1 MMSTEAEDIKVGDK
15 SLCEVLNGL
24 SAQLER
30 LEAKVD
36 SQQQANNTEP
46 PFSDNTARTETV
58 TLQQEQ
64 GPGPNT
70 SLLGSASP
78 SEIDIQK
85 KFDSLKDSLAKVQ
98 LPPECKVNES
108 QQGIKADCKP
118 PLKIITKTARFAETG
133 LKIISQL
140 NAQDSESELYTLTA
154 ADIEKLYIIFQAQ
167 INYLQSEYSGLVV
180 RSTFDE
186 ETSRLFRAFQNNSQA
201 FSERSLTNVRLAAE
215 LTSMSS
221 RHSRGSSSRGF
232 RGNSSSSFRRGF
244 GGRGGARSSRG
255 FHPPDVTSTFPG
267 SEHGSG

>member
-1 MMSTEAEDIKVGDK
+1 MSSDANEIKIGDK
-15 SLCEVLNGL
+15 SLSEVLNVL

-30 LEAKVD
+30 LETKVD
-36 SQQQANNTEP
+36 NQQQANNEHLTNP
-46 PFSDNTARTETV
+46 PFSTGDTAGTNAV
-58 TLQQEQ
+58 PLQQ

-70 SLLGSASP
+70 TTLGSASP
-78 SEIDIQK
+78 PEFDIQK
-85 KFDSLKDSLAKVQ
+85 KFDSLKDSLAKIQ

-108 QQGIKADCKP
+108 QQGIKSDCKP

-133 LKIISQL
+133 LKLISQL
-140 NAQDSESELYTLTA
+140 NTQNPDSELYTLTA
-154 ADIEKLYIIFQAQ
+154 TDIEKLYIIFQAQ

-201 FSERSLTNVRLAAE
+201 FSERSLNNVRLAAE
-215 LTSMSS
+215 LTSISS

-232 RGNSSSSFRRGF
+232 RGNSSYRRSFGN
-244 GGRGGARSSRG
+244 RGGPRTSRG

-267 SEHGSG
+267 SEQGSG